1 MQEYEGVDSGTLPDK
16 TQPGGVK
23 HNRGMDLETE
33 SLSYGGQPRRLEAR
47 EPAATMAND
56 LLIQPDSE
64 SQASAAVLSG
74 STLDAGFGMQLDEKP
89 IWVELYGSLRD
100 LFFPPKLP
108 PLQLTSTP
116 IPVPDRMA
124 VKRNPWAWGIA
135 TTINGAILALLLVI
149 GVKTVMDKAK
159 TNITVTPIDA
169 VTEFVPPK
177 AATEIHGGGGSP
189 DKTEAIKGKIPP
201 RATAPV
207 VMPKVEQPPLPSI
220 DVPKDVIIPDN
231 PALTNFGMSHS
242 QNVKLASGGNGSGM
256 GMGSGSGSG
265 YGPGSG
271 GGIGGGAY
279 QIGGEIS
286 EPRVIFEPEAEFS
299 DEARRNKY
307 QGVVLVTLIVDAQ
320 GNPQNVHVTRPLG
333 EGLDEKAVEAVKKYR
348 FKPAL
353 RGGKTPVPVI
363 MSVEVNFQ
371 LF

>member
-1 MQEYEGVDSGTLPDK
+1 
-16 TQPGGVK
+16 
-23 HNRGMDLETE
+23 
-33 SLSYGGQPRRLEAR
+33 
-47 EPAATMAND
+47 
-56 LLIQPDSE
+56 
-64 SQASAAVLSG
+64 
-74 STLDAGFGMQLDEKP
+74 
-89 IWVELYGSLRD
+89 
-100 LFFPPKLP
+100 
-108 PLQLTSTP
+108 
-116 IPVPDRMA
+116 
-124 VKRNPWAWGIA
+124 
-135 TTINGAILALLLVI
+135 
-149 GVKTVMDKAK
+149 
-159 TNITVTPIDA
+159 
-169 VTEFVPPK
+169 
-177 AATEIHGGGGSP
+177 
-189 DKTEAIKGKIPP
+189 
-201 RATAPV
+201 
-207 VMPKVEQPPLPSI
+207 
-220 DVPKDVIIPDN
+220 VPKDVIIPDN

>member
-1 MQEYEGVDSGTLPDK
+1 
-16 TQPGGVK
+16 
-23 HNRGMDLETE
+23 
-33 SLSYGGQPRRLEAR
+33 
-47 EPAATMAND
+47 MAND

-64 SQASAAVLSG
+64 SQAAAAVLSG
-74 STLDAGFGMQLDEKP
+74 GSLDAGFGMQLDEKP
-89 IWVELYGSLRD
+89 IWAELYGSLRD

-135 TTINGAILALLLVI
+135 TTINGAILAALLAI

-159 TNITVTPIDA
+159 PNMTVTPIDA

-220 DVPKDVIIPDN
+220 DVPKDIIIPDN

-286 EPRVIFEPEAEFS
+286 EPRVIFEPEAQFS

-333 EGLDEKAVEAVKKYR
+333 EGLDEEAVIAVRKYK

-353 RGGKTPVPVI
+353 KGGKTPVPVI

>member
-33 SLSYGGQPRRLEAR
+33 SQSNGGQPRRLEAR

-64 SQASAAVLSG
+64 SQAAAAVLSG
-74 STLDAGFGMQLDEKP
+74 GSLDAGFGMQLDEKP
-89 IWVELYGSLRD
+89 IWAELYGSLRD

-135 TTINGAILALLLVI
+135 TTINGAILAALLAI

-159 TNITVTPIDA
+159 PNMTVTPIDA

-220 DVPKDVIIPDN
+220 DVPKDIIIPDN

-286 EPRVIFEPEAEFS
+286 EPRVIFEPEAQFS

-333 EGLDEKAVEAVKKYR
+333 EGLDEEAVIAVRKYK

-353 RGGKTPVPVI
+353 KGGKTPVPVI